1 MALGCLLFLSSFID
15 RWRFLIVFFHNKN
28 RFIHISPEHYLHFIL
43 FSRYMIDC
51 PLQHDFI
58 YVDSS
63 CRQPNLV

>member
-1 MALGCLLFLSSFID
+1 MSVGCVFFSSGFID
-15 RWRFLIVFFHNKN
+15 RRRFLIVFFHNKN
-28 RFIHISPEHYLHFIL
+28 RFIHISRDHYLHFIV

-58 YVDSS
+58 DLDSS